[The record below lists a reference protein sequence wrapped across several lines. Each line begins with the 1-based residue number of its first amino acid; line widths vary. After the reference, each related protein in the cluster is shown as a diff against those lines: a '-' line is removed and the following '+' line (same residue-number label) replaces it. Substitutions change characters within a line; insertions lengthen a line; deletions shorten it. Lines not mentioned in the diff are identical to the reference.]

1 MLPIFCLKLLQ
12 IAFDKLNLEKM
23 LQSWSD
29 GDRRTTIEG
38 RADGIVDSSNGKVY
52 TYIRVRPGRSDG
64 YLKFHDDL
72 V

>member
-1 MLPIFCLKLLQ
+1 MKKCFNRGQMETVGP
-12 IAFDKLNLEKM
+12 A
-23 LQSWSD
+23 
-29 GDRRTTIEG
+29 IEG